1 MGKGDKKRGKINFE
15 KVYSRFIALRIA
27 YDGRLYRGN
36 AHQKHEECTVEGELL
51 RALERLQLAPSIDF
65 CHLSR
70 AGRTDAGVSAAA
82 NVVVLRVRSKKT
94 DGPGVLAPGWTR
106 NDAEN
111 TDSKQ
116 DEEGEEVEEKSSP
129 LTLDR
134 NEGLCASCG
143 GEMDYVL
150 LLNRVLPISIRVSG
164 WTPVLPDFSARF
176 GCRGRCYRYLF
187 VKRDL
192 DLGVMKEAAQRFR
205 GVHDFRNFCKIDA
218 TSVKTWVREVRH
230 FTVVLVQ
237 KGEDMGEDIWAF
249 EIRGSAFLRSQ
260 VRMMVKVLFLIGKGL
275 EKPEVI
281 TELLDVEKYKQRP
294 AYTLAPAEPLVLY
307 SCQFPSLQFLLSGSA
322 TGDAEGWTNPL
333 DEPSSTP
340 HQEGDIGVMS
350 IAVKNLAADEL
361 LSGVE
366 EEWEKRALDFALFKT
381 ISR

>member
-1 MGKGDKKRGKINFE
+1 M
-15 KVYSRFIALRIA
+15 V
-27 YDGRLYRGN
+27 
-36 AHQKHEECTVEGELL
+36 Q
-51 RALERLQLAPSIDF
+51 
-65 CHLSR
+65 
-70 AGRTDAGVSAAA
+70 
-82 NVVVLRVRSKKT
+82 
-94 DGPGVLAPGWTR
+94 
-106 NDAEN
+106 
-111 TDSKQ
+111 
-116 DEEGEEVEEKSSP
+116 
-129 LTLDR
+129 
-134 NEGLCASCG
+134 
-143 GEMDYVL
+143 
-150 LLNRVLPISIRVSG
+150 
-164 WTPVLPDFSARF
+164 
-176 GCRGRCYRYLF
+176 
-187 VKRDL
+187 
-192 DLGVMKEAAQRFR
+192 AAQRFR

-381 ISR
+381 ISRSFVRVAGVDRKALPALPHQPLLEMPLCAGVEQAEENARKKRKRQADRESALLVANK